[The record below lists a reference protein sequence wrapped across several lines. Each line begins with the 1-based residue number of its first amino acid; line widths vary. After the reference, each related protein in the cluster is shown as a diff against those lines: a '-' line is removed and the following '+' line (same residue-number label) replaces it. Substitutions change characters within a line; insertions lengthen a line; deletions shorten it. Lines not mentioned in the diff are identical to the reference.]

1 MKWTLPI
8 QENENG
14 EMYIELND
22 EIMSQTGLD
31 VGDTLSWKDNKDGSF
46 SLTKAEGDLYIVES
60 ISMFRIRH
68 VVRAK
73 NAEHAMDEV
82 VCDDGDLKE
91 FSQKH
96 IDHNIID
103 ARKITREEFLT
114 LFDQDNAYLSSWTE
128 DKKLEFINTIDYD
141 RYYNHES
148 N

>member
-14 EMYIELND
+14 ELYIELND

-31 VGDTLSWKDNKDGSF
+31 VGDTLNWKDNKDGSF

-82 VCDDGDLKE
+82 VCDNGNLKE

-96 IDHNIID
+96 IDSNITD

-114 LFDQDNAYLSSWTE
+114 LFDQDNSYLSSWTE